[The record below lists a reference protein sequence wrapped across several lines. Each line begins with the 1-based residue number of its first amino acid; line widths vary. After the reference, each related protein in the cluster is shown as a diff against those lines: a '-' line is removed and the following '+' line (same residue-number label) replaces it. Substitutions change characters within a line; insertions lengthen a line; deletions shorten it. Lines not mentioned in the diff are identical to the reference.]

1 MGDGIDTRVSDAKRQ
16 ADWDDLQNELAGNE
30 TGRMKRFLGPGDDR
44 SPEAKRK
51 KRERDLHRQ
60 MLADLLLDPVYKAKY
75 DLAWSTLRKAE
86 GAVVSALDRIDRDIV
101 KAKSKLDDMEDRAA
115 RVPGGDLVFRDQNGI
130 VRYANGDVVA
140 DDLAATILWSGNEP
154 SFEDYRD
161 MSEHLSALQAQR
173 RDVEAYETDVLGH
186 ARDRLGDEND
196 PLSMEELDA
205 MVERI
210 QLNSPTALGKM
221 ADASSPVMPAAESV
235 ASISVPVIMIGN

>member
-1 MGDGIDTRVSDAKRQ
+1 
-16 ADWDDLQNELAGNE
+16 
-30 TGRMKRFLGPGDDR
+30 MKRFLSPGDER

-51 KRERDLHRQ
+51 KRDRDLHRR

-86 GAVVSALDRIDRDIV
+86 VAVVSALDRIDRDIL
-101 KAKSKLDDMEDRAA
+101 KAKSTLDDMKSRAA
-115 RVPGGDLVFRDQNGI
+115 RVPGGDLVFRDQTGV

-140 DDLAATILWSGNEP
+140 DDLAATVLWSGDEP

-186 ARDRLGDEND
+186 ARDRLGDETN
-196 PLSMEELDA
+196 PPTLDDLDDIA
-205 MVERI
+205 ASIQDKMPEFMVP
-210 QLNSPTALGKM
+210 N
-221 ADASSPVMPAAESV
+221 ADAPVGQNHALFQHTSV
-235 ASISVPVIMIGN
+235 LLPTLGNKP